1 MPIIDVA
8 ATGKNTKDKLKENG
22 MTVNMLQEILG
33 LNNPQAIYKW
43 FRGENLPT
51 IDNLLLIAFALH
63 VTVDELIII
72 HMI

>member
-1 MPIIDVA
+1 MPIIDVT
-8 ATGKNTKDKLKENG
+8 ATGKNIKDKLKENG
-22 MTVNMLQEILG
+22 IIVNMFQEILG
-33 LNNPQAIYKW
+33 FHNPQAIYKW

-51 IDNLLLIAFALH
+51 IDNLFLIAFALH